1 MGPNGHCQKT
11 LGPCHQFDTRRQLI
25 CFLDLA
31 SFLKY
36 DRLDQ
41 LGTFMQSS
49 QPMSSAHALLE
60 TVDLAY
66 SEAGSGSPLVLI
78 HGLGGSQADWPLQ
91 MPLFAQHYRTIA
103 VDLRG
108 HGQSPKPPGPYRMS
122 LLAADLALLLLR
134 IAARPA
140 HLVGLSLGGAVAQ
153 QLAIDY
159 PELVRSLVL
168 VNTAPR
174 FITASWRQRVLG
186 LRRFANVYLRGMD
199 RIAEDVAERLF
210 PLLDQ
215 APLRAEAISRL
226 ATNDLAAYR
235 ASLWAV
241 ARFDITFLLDL
252 ITCPALVVAGDRDNT
267 LLMAPKRALAQRL
280 PQGRLVI
287 IKNSAHATPIDQA
300 QTFNRVVLEF
310 LTEIEGQK

>member
-1 MGPNGHCQKT
+1 MS
-11 LGPCHQFDTRRQLI
+11 DT
-25 CFLDLA
+25 
-31 SFLKY
+31 
-36 DRLDQ
+36 
-41 LGTFMQSS
+41 
-49 QPMSSAHALLE
+49 HALLE

-66 SEAGSGSPLVLI
+66 SEAGNGSPLVLI
-78 HGLGGSQADWPLQ
+78 HGLGGSRADWPLQ
-91 MPLFAQHYRTIA
+91 MPLFAKYYRTIA

-122 LLAADLALLLLR
+122 TFAADLALLLLR
-134 IAARPA
+134 LAARPA
-140 HLVGLSLGGAVAQ
+140 HLVGLSLGGAVALE
-153 QLAIDY
+153 LAIDY

-174 FITASWRQRVLG
+174 FVTASWRQRALG

-199 RIAEDVAERLF
+199 QIAEQVGERLF

-252 ITCPALVVAGDRDNT
+252 IICRALVVAGDRDTT
-267 LLMAPKRALAQRL
+267 LPMAPKRLLADRL
-280 PQGRLVI
+280 PHGQLVI

-300 QTFNRVVLEF
+300 QAFNQVVLQF
-310 LTEIEGQK
+310 LTEVGS